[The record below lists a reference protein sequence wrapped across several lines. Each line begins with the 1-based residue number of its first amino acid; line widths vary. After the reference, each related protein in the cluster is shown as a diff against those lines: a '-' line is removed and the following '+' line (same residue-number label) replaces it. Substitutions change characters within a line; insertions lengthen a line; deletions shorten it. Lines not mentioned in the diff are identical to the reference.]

1 MDKSIQEKFVLAIDE
16 RIKEAGRIMDL
27 GDLTDE
33 EADNQEIQ
41 DTVYEE
47 RFHCGVCIVRTVM
60 ETVWPSIEEYIDYL
74 EGTIRGYEQM
84 TKASHTA
91 LKPLITTVGNV
102 TRDTIIAVLADL
114 NTPPEPIALPDS
126 Q

>member
-74 EGTIRGYEQM
+74 EGTIRGYERM

-114 NTPPEPIALPDS
+114 NTPPEPIALPDNH
-126 Q
+126 

>member
-47 RFHCGVCIVRTVM
+47 RFHCGVCVVRTVM
-60 ETVWPSIEEYIDYL
+60 ETVWPSIEEYLDYL

-84 TKASHTA
+84 TKASHAA
-91 LKPLITTVGNV
+91 LKPLVTTVGNV

-114 NTPPEPIALPDS
+114 NTPPEPIALPDN